1 VFHSILSPIG
11 QYRATN
17 TPPSKGKRS
26 KKRKREEKK
35 LKEEG
40 PKTLRPPPPEI
51 SSFVVVGLNSITRSL
66 ESLSQKSKA
75 LKSADCEK
83 NDADQNPQTPS
94 SGAKSGALND
104 NGKPYNSPGQ
114 DPLSPIFESKSE
126 KCDTGQA
133 SGSPPSN
140 AKVDA
145 LKNIEALPIEK
156 DDQIQESANPK
167 EGSSQK
173 SAADNAFGARSMA
186 GDAQEP
192 LIEEERVNYHFSAIF
207 VPRSSQPSI
216 LHAHLPQLIATASL
230 AHPEL
235 PTTRLVQLPKGCD
248 SRLCEAL
255 GLPRVSFIG
264 LLESAPLSR
273 YLLGVVRECVPE
285 IEVPWLGE
293 AKKSDYLPVKINAIE
308 TLVPVAKKEQKVA

>member
-1 VFHSILSPIG
+1 LSPIG
-11 QYRATN
+11 QYRVTN
-17 TPPSKGKRS
+17 NPPSKGKRS

-35 LKEEG
+35 LKEEN
-40 PKTLRPPPPEI
+40 PKTSGDPPPEI

-83 NDADQNPQTPS
+83 NDADQDPQPPS
-94 SGAKSGALND
+94 SGAKDGTLND
-104 NGKPYNSPGQ
+104 NEKPHNNPGQ
-114 DPLSPIFESKSE
+114 DPRSPSSESKSE
-126 KCDTGQA
+126 KCDAGQT
-133 SGSPPSN
+133 SGSPPFN

-156 DDQIQESANPK
+156 DDQIQEPANSK

-173 SAADNAFGARSMA
+173 SAADNASGARGVA
-186 GDAQEP
+186 GDAQEEP
-192 LIEEERVNYHFSAIF
+192 LIEEGRVNYHFSAIF
-207 VPRSSQPSI
+207 VLRSSQPSI

-230 AHPEL
+230 AHPKL

-248 SRLCEAL
+248 ERLCEVL

-264 LLESAPLSR
+264 LLESAPHSR
-273 YLLGVVRECVPE
+273 YLLDVVREFVPE
-285 IEVPWLGE
+285 IEVPWLQE
-293 AKKSDYLPVKINAIE
+293 AKKSDYLPVKINAVE
-308 TLVPVAKKEQKVA
+308 TFVPVAKKEQKVA